1 MAYGG
6 YHQSPNPYPMGNVN
20 TDPSDPH
27 GYSATPPYPSHF
39 ESDRINMP
47 QPQMPTAPP
56 APNMEPYTQSPYA
69 QSTENLNDAVSSAV
83 HNNVSSPS
91 YLSPDVLS
99 QITATVIQQLKA
111 SGLDNIQGSAPPPAS
126 VPPLR
131 SQSQQPPYSATEY
144 PSRPHSESPPTA
156 QRSGSVPTP
165 NPMSNSYDPSTYPIP
180 SGYSSDSRPNPKPT
194 PDAFPRRHDSI
205 SSHGSHKTDVT
216 RPKPPSRD
224 ATAMEMTT
232 LERIWGKLFEDGKP
246 TKRLGQ
252 FLRGIAM
259 HLVNLTLKALFFCV
273 HVANILSRLRITRP
287 AILLSLSQTSCR
299 SSMRIQTCPGIPI
312 HGKVGGR
319 CAHYKRRSS

>member
-1 MAYGG
+1 MTNDG
-6 YHQSPNPYPMGNVN
+6 YYQNPNPYQMGNMN
-20 TDPSDPH
+20 PDPDSH
-27 GYSATPPYPSHF
+27 GYSPAPPYPSHHD
-39 ESDRINMP
+39 SDRINMP
-47 QPQMPTAPP
+47 QPQMPTTSV

-111 SGLDNIQGSAPPPAS
+111 SGLDNIQGFAPSPAS
-126 VPPLR
+126 VPPPR
-131 SQSQQPPYSATEY
+131 SQSQQPPYSAAEY
-144 PSRPHSESPPTA
+144 PPRPQSESPPTA
-156 QRSGSVPTP
+156 QRSGSLPTP
-165 NPMSNSYDPSTYPIP
+165 NPMANNYDPSTFPAP
-180 SGYSSDSRPNPKPT
+180 SGYSSDARPNPKPT
-194 PDAFPRRHDSI
+194 PDPLPRRRDSI
-205 SSHGSHKTDVT
+205 SSHGSQKTDAT

-259 HLVNLTLKALFFCV
+259 HLVRF
-273 HVANILSRLRITRP
+273 
-287 AILLSLSQTSCR
+287 
-299 SSMRIQTCPGIPI
+299 
-312 HGKVGGR
+312 
-319 CAHYKRRSS
+319 